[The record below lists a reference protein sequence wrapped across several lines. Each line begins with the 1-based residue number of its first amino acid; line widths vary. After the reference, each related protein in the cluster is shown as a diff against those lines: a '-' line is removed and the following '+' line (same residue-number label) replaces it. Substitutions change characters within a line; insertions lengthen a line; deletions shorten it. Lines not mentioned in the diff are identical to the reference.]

1 VRTAITKLY
10 TDRGYA
16 TSGAFLPPQ
25 DDLATGR
32 IVVQVIEGQLER
44 LEIKGLK
51 RLRDPYVRRRLE
63 RAARQPVNLRQ
74 LEEALQLLQQNPL
87 LGGVQAELKAGSQ
100 PGLSVLTV
108 TLKETPAFHAAA
120 LIENRDSPA
129 IGSIRGSLVLNHD
142 NVLGFGDRLS
152 GNLGFTSGTRDWSVG
167 YAIPVNP
174 RDGVLSFRY
183 DNSRSAI
190 QEPPFSILD
199 IRSTSQSFSL
209 GFRQPLVRKPAVEF
223 ALGLSLDL
231 RESRTFLFE
240 DVPFS
245 FSSGPDR
252 GVSKV
257 RVLRFSQDWLRRWPR
272 RVFAARSQFSVG
284 LPILGATTN
293 DAGIDGKFFSW
304 VGQFQYVQA
313 LSQDVIVVA
322 RVATQLTPDALLPI
336 EQFSIGGVD
345 TVRGYR
351 QNFRVGDNGVLGSL
365 ELRFPILQQEGGIG
379 RVELV
384 PFVDLG
390 RVWSREREIPSP
402 RTQFLAS
409 TGLGLRWRVGTAL
422 SAQLDWGI
430 PLVSV
435 PRQAESLQ
443 DYGVVF
449 SIRLQFL

>member
-1 VRTAITKLY
+1 
-10 TDRGYA
+10 
-16 TSGAFLPPQ
+16 
-25 DDLATGR
+25 
-32 IVVQVIEGQLER
+32 
-44 LEIKGLK
+44 
-51 RLRDPYVRRRLE
+51 
-63 RAARQPVNLRQ
+63 
-74 LEEALQLLQQNPL
+74 
-87 LGGVQAELKAGSQ
+87 
-100 PGLSVLTV
+100 
-108 TLKETPAFHAAA
+108 
-120 LIENRDSPA
+120 
-129 IGSIRGSLVLNHD
+129 
-142 NVLGFGDRLS
+142 
-152 GNLGFTSGTRDWSVG
+152 
-167 YAIPVNP
+167 
-174 RDGVLSFRY
+174 
-183 DNSRSAI
+183 
-190 QEPPFSILD
+190 
-199 IRSTSQSFSL
+199 
-209 GFRQPLVRKPAVEF
+209 VEF